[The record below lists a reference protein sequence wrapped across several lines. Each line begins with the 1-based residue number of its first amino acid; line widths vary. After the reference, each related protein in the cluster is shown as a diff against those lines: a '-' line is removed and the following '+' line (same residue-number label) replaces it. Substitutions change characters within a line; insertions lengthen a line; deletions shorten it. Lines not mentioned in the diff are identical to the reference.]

1 MLQKR
6 AATRGAAVGACA
18 QRKRCKASCKP
29 EGCGGWQAT
38 GAKAT
43 RGGAQVGEAGMGT
56 GGGRRRKA
64 TWLKCARW
72 DGVFAQQ
79 VEGWWAARVCV
90 CVVCV
95 AQGWSRVQWPGP
107 PWATSGVSNSRSTW
121 STASNQSSARM
132 AARWAEAAQFPLR
145 TSRSAAARG
154 MPLDKSGRA
163 LLVNLGLGLVFIDCS
178 QRWGAELGGTRNAA
192 LRRRALQPLPPL
204 PLSPSA
210 AAPASSPQGC
220 SLRRTGKR
228 QSEGS
233 NGTALPSGNLCHV

>member
-6 AATRGAAVGACA
+6 GATRGRAMGAVHKGSDAKPRANRRAVGGGRLLGPK
-18 QRKRCKASCKP
+18 QR
-29 EGCGGWQAT
+29 G
-38 GAKAT
+38 
-43 RGGAQVGEAGMGT
+43 GGAQVGEAGMGT

-72 DGVFAQQ
+72 DGVFARQ
-79 VEGWWAARVCV
+79 VEGWRAAHVCV
-90 CVVCV
+90 CVCV

-163 LLVNLGLGLVFIDCS
+163 LLVNL
-178 QRWGAELGGTRNAA
+178 
-192 LRRRALQPLPPL
+192 
-204 PLSPSA
+204 
-210 AAPASSPQGC
+210 
-220 SLRRTGKR
+220 
-228 QSEGS
+228 
-233 NGTALPSGNLCHV
+233 

>member
-1 MLQKR
+1 M
-6 AATRGAAVGACA
+6 AEVCEMG
-18 QRKRCKASCKP
+18 RCVCTA
-29 EGCGGWQAT
+29 
-38 GAKAT
+38 
-43 RGGAQVGEAGMGT
+43 
-56 GGGRRRKA
+56 GGRLA
-64 TWLKCARW
+64 GCT
-72 DGVFAQQ
+72 
-79 VEGWWAARVCV
+79 RVC
-90 CVVCV
+90 VCV

-132 AARWAEAAQFPLR
+132 AARWAEAAQFLLR

-210 AAPASSPQGC
+210 AASASSPQGC
-220 SLRRTGKR
+220 SLRSAGRKQGKFDFLKH
-228 QSEGS
+228 
-233 NGTALPSGNLCHV
+233 TAGCFSMTSLALGFCNIFHV